1 MYKKH
6 AARLLACLLLASLT
20 AGAALAA
27 EPPGR
32 LAQTLESTVRLC
44 LTPPHEFDPAA
55 RARLDDF
62 YRRHD
67 YQRVWTSRRQI
78 DELLRQLEALADD
91 GIDPTV
97 YQPQQIRAQLQAKHR
112 EPLASDCADILA
124 SHAYLLALRHLLQG
138 RLEQDRF
145 EPVWRSPDA
154 AAQETVRLRLLE
166 IADAG
171 LAKPEQ
177 AFDQARPGMEPYHNL
192 RNAYARLRRSTPAS
206 EPWPQI
212 AAGPTLRPG
221 MHDPRVPLLRQRL
234 LRTGHLPPDQP
245 TVTPS
250 DHFDPALVTA
260 LQAFQLQHSLEADG
274 LLGRQTLA
282 ALNTHPF
289 ERLGQLRVNLER
301 FRWLAREVEP
311 ESLLVDIAAGRV
323 IYFQAGKARW
333 EARGQVG
340 RLTRRTPG
348 IKSSVTRLTLN
359 PTWTIPPTILREDK
373 LPLIQQDIGYLA
385 RNQLQV
391 IDAQGNLLDPYQV
404 DWDNPRGIMLR
415 QAAGPDNPLGRVAI
429 RFANPHAIY
438 LHDTPSQALFAH
450 PLRAFSSGC
459 VRVESIMQLVELLLT
474 DSERQRVT
482 TLLESGQTHEFRLS
496 RPMPIL
502 LAYWTAHADARGQPR
517 YRPDIY
523 QQDAAL
529 LAALEDS
536 RP

>member
-6 AARLLACLLLASLT
+6 AAHLLACVLLSTLS
-20 AGAALAA
+20 AAATVAA
-27 EPPGR
+27 EPSAS
-32 LAQTLESTVRLC
+32 LALTLENPNSQC
-44 LTPPHEFDPAA
+44 PTPLHEFDPAA
-55 RARLDDF
+55 RTRLDDF

-67 YQRVWTSRRQI
+67 YQRVWTTRRQAE
-78 DELLRQLEALADD
+78 ELLQQLEALADD
-91 GIDPTV
+91 GIEPSV
-97 YQPQQIRAQLQAKHR
+97 YQPQQIRAHLLTNHR

-124 SHAYLLALRHLLQG
+124 SHAYLLALRHLLHG

-154 AAQETVRLRLLE
+154 AAQEAVRLRLLE

-171 LAKPEQ
+171 LARPDQ
-177 AFDQARPGMEPYHNL
+177 AFAQARPGMEPYHNL
-192 RNAYARLRRSTPAS
+192 RSAFARLRRSTSAS

-212 AAGPTLRPG
+212 SAGPTLRPG
-221 MHDPRVPLLRQRL
+221 MQDPRVPLLRARL
-234 LRTGHLPPDQP
+234 ARTGHLPPDQRAA
-245 TVTPS
+245 TPA
-250 DHFDPALVTA
+250 DLFDLALVIA

-311 ESLLVDIAAGRV
+311 ESLLVDIAAGRI

-373 LPLIQQDIGYLA
+373 LPLIQQDIDYLA

-391 IDAQGNLLDPYQV
+391 IDAQGNVLDPYQV

-429 RFANPHAIY
+429 RFANPYSIY
-438 LHDTPSQALFAH
+438 LHDTPSQALFAQT
-450 PLRAFSSGC
+450 PRAFSSGC

-474 DSERQRVT
+474 ESERQRAT
-482 TLLESGQTHEFRLS
+482 PLLESGQTHEFRLS
-496 RPMPIL
+496 RPVPIL
-502 LAYWTAHADARGQPR
+502 LAYWTAHADARGEPR

-529 LAALEDS
+529 LAALEAA
-536 RP
+536 RR

>member
-6 AARLLACLLLASLT
+6 AARLLAYLLLGTCAAS
-20 AGAALAA
+20 AAPFG
-27 EPPGR
+27 EPP
-32 LAQTLESTVRLC
+32 AQLKQALESSSRC
-44 LTPPHEFDPAA
+44 PTPLLEFDPAA

-67 YQRVWTSRRQI
+67 YQRVWTSRQPI
-78 DELLRQLEALADD
+78 DELLAQLDALVDD
-91 GIDPTV
+91 GIDPAV
-97 YQPQQIRAQLQAKHR
+97 YQTRQLSAQFKARRQ
-112 EPLASDCADILA
+112 EPLAGDCADILA

-138 RLEQDRF
+138 RLDQARF

-154 AAQETVRLRLLE
+154 AAQEAVRLRLLQ

-171 LAKPEQ
+171 IEHPER
-177 AFDQARPGMEPYHNL
+177 AFAQARPDMEPYLNL
-192 RNAYARLRRSTPAS
+192 RNAYARLRRSGLTS
-206 EPWPQI
+206 EPWPPI

-221 MHDPRVPLLRQRL
+221 MRDPRVPLLRQRL
-234 LRTGHLPPDQP
+234 LRTGHLAPGEIADAA
-245 TVTPS
+245 
-250 DHFDPALVTA
+250 DDLFEPALVTA
-260 LQAFQLQHSLEADG
+260 LQAFQLQHSLATDG

-282 ALNTHPF
+282 ALNTPPRA
-289 ERLGQLRVNLER
+289 RLGQLRVNLER

-333 EARGQVG
+333 EARTQVG
-340 RLTRRTPG
+340 RITRRTPA

-373 LPLIQQDIGYLA
+373 LPLIREDIDYLA
-385 RNQLQV
+385 RHQLQV
-391 IDAQGNLLDPYQV
+391 IDAQGTVLDPYQV
-404 DWDNPRGIMLR
+404 DWDNPHGIMLR

-429 RFANPHAIY
+429 RFANPYAIY
-438 LHDTPSQALFAH
+438 LHDTPSQALFAQT
-450 PLRAFSSGC
+450 PRAFSSGC

-482 TLLESGQTHEFRLS
+482 TLLESGQTYEFRLS
-496 RPMPIL
+496 RPVPIL

-529 LAALEDS
+529 LAALEAA
-536 RP
+536 RG